1 MKIKIL
7 GTALILA
14 IFPITSHAVV
24 LVDSTFT
31 NSAIGAGGRNA
42 TNSSNLTPWFLISNT
57 TANNATV
64 VDDNVGGGLGKS
76 MNVLGLHSVYT
87 AFSTASLLIGET
99 ITLTLSYR
107 FTATPATS
115 SETFRIGLYNANS
128 AAAITAD
135 QASISDANEQ
145 QYVGYY
151 AGLAIGV
158 NPSGSGTVIR
168 QRDTNNSNAL
178 TSSSQSSAIG
188 SNNSGVVSGTTAHT
202 LEYAIERTN
211 ATTLSITTKIDGVTM
226 LNVTDSTSI
235 YTSFNSLA
243 IAGVGGAV
251 NIDSILLQTVPEPG
265 TWLLVALGTGFVLF
279 RTRRRLA

>member
-7 GTALILA
+7 GTALFLA

-87 AFSTASLLIGET
+87 AFSTASLLIGEK

-128 AAAITAD
+128 AAAITSD

-188 SNNSGVVSGTTAHT
+188 SNNSGVVSGTTVHT

-226 LNVTDSTSI
+226 LNVTDSSSI

-265 TWLLVALGTGFVLF
+265 TWMLVALGLAFVLF
-279 RTRRRLA
+279 RTKRRLA